1 MALLVIALFTTGV
14 KEKTM
19 SKYAIINNNVVENI
33 IEAEQD
39 FIDAHY
45 PGAVLLQDNEVAGPG
60 WTVENGE
67 YKGPDL
73 IVSLEELLQ
82 ETPAIEE

>member
-1 MALLVIALFTTGV
+1 
-14 KEKTM
+14 M
-19 SKYAIINNNVVENI
+19 SKYAIINNNIVENI

-45 PGAVLLQDNEVAGPG
+45 PSAVLLQDNEVAGPG

-67 YKGPDL
+67 YKAPNL
-73 IVSLEELLQ
+73 VVSPEEVPIT
-82 ETPAIEE
+82 EPEPEVTE

>member
-1 MALLVIALFTTGV
+1 
-14 KEKTM
+14 M
-19 SKYAIINNNVVENI
+19 SKYAVINNNVVENI

-45 PGAVLLQDNEVAGPG
+45 PSAVLLQDDEVAGPG

-67 YKGPDL
+67 YKAPDL
-73 IVSLEELLQ
+73 RVNPEEI
-82 ETPAIEE
+82 PAEESTE

>member
-1 MALLVIALFTTGV
+1 MALLVIALSTTGV

-45 PGAVLLQDNEVAGPG
+45 PNAVLLQDNEVAGPG

-67 YKGPDL
+67 YKAPNL
-73 IVSLEELLQ
+73 TVSSEEI
-82 ETPAIEE
+82 PAEESTND

>member
-1 MALLVIALFTTGV
+1 
-14 KEKTM
+14 M

-45 PGAVLLQDNEVAGPG
+45 PGAVLLQDNEVVGPG

-73 IVSLEELLQ
+73 IVLPEEVPT
-82 ETPAIEE
+82 EPEVTE